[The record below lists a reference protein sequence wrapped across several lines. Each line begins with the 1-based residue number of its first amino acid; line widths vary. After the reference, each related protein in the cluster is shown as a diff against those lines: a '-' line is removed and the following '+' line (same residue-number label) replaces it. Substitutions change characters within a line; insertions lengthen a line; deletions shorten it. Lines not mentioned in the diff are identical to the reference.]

1 MNRRNGLT
9 NNWRAEHGPFE
20 PELYAA
26 AWCLNSNTDYVFH
39 YSDDSPLA
47 EIKMKA
53 KEENGNV
60 EPRNEPEIG
69 NRSVQVEDDPWV
81 GSDIE
86 RTLCEKVSARG
97 EGKNVT
103 KRLDSRL

>member
-9 NNWRAEHGPFE
+9 NNWRAEHGLFE

-39 YSDDSPLA
+39 YSDDSPLV

-53 KEENGNV
+53 KEGERQCRA
-60 EPRNEPEIG
+60 EKRAG
-69 NRSVQVEDDPWV
+69 NREQKCA
-81 GSDIE
+81 G
-86 RTLCEKVSARG
+86 RR
-97 EGKNVT
+97 
-103 KRLDSRL
+103 